1 MNQKELQQRNVC
13 DVQTV
18 LSSASGR
25 RVLFRILQAA
35 QLDQHG
41 FVPGDPSATA
51 FHCGQKSIG
60 LFLRTLL
67 EEAAPGICGQLCAEY
82 AAEVKLLQDELNRR
96 QKEELND
103 E

>member
-1 MNQKELQQRNVC
+1 MTQKELQQRNVC

-18 LSSASGR
+18 LSSVSGR
-25 RVLFRILQAA
+25 RVLYRILQAA
-35 QLDQHG
+35 QIDQHG

-60 LFLRTLL
+60 LFLLSVL
-67 EEAAPGICGQLCAEY
+67 EEAAPGAYGRLHAEY
-82 AAEVKLLQDELNRR
+82 LAELKAQQAEINRR
-96 QKEELND
+96 QKEELTD